1 VSFSSFAGRWSS
13 ILLCGPTSPIGAK
26 FCGGCGSKQM
36 GANTDDTREQDL
48 AIAVTMVKNFG

>member
-1 VSFSSFAGRWSS
+1 MSS
-13 ILLCGPTSPIGAK
+13 IGAK

-36 GANTDDTREQDL
+36 GANTDDTWEQDL